1 MKRALTS
8 LLLASG
14 TLAAQPAQPPKAE
27 PVDRALSNDP
37 GEAYFQRA
45 KTLHDYA
52 LKEVTDQQNRIAQLQ
67 RAAGLFE
74 DYINQFPNHPNA
86 EMAYYYLGNSYYQG
100 GEPENG
106 KRSFHSLLTR
116 FPNGKWAAAAAYT
129 LANDHYSKREY
140 AFAAP
145 LYERFASNAGVVTE
159 RPRGNYYAGIC
170 YRNLGR
176 DREALNSFKKV
187 LDEPSGSAMHAG
199 AKYYSAQLLAK
210 AGKHKEALA
219 YFEDVA
225 NNAGNANDLRG
236 EAALGASNAA
246 AKLGQA
252 ELAQKYLQFI
262 LVTPG
267 MEALRPDAQTA
278 LMIQHF
284 ERKEYREVIEI
295 FRRSTGTAKGEKEA
309 ARLMIAARA
318 YMELKQPGEAQALFR
333 QVEALVPPEN
343 DLAFRAAYYRLH
355 CFFQIEGRHVP
366 DQVDAFLQ
374 IYRKTRPADD
384 TRIHTALFI
393 KAETL
398 FADKNNME
406 AAKAFS
412 EINVN
417 ALTEENRPGL
427 LYKRGW
433 CLAETGDPQGAI
445 RSLSEFISKYPKDE
459 RVPSALAKRA
469 KSYAE
474 IGEPAKAIVDFD
486 QLTAEGNPQDLVSFA
501 WLESARMRR
510 TENNVQDMVVR
521 YKGLLGKVANLNDKL
536 QAEANYWIGWG
547 LVKLNTPSEAVAYL
561 EKARSLDA
569 ETYKKHAGVLLA
581 LGYHASQ
588 DPQKLASE
596 INLAIEGKYVDD
608 IPDQTIQWAGMQ
620 AYNGSDF
627 KGAATF
633 LALIA
638 NPDEPRETPKEIW
651 RYLAKARLESNDG
664 EGALTAVNNLIAVED
679 DPRWKADAL
688 VDKGRALLTL
698 DRPAEARQVAS
709 ESEKLGPSGRTR
721 SLLRIL
727 SGDLYLKDGNLER
740 AKGEYTVVLEIS
752 VDADLKPLALQKLA
766 TLSEQGGDKTQ
777 ADRYRE
783 QLARDFPG
791 WKAR

>member
-27 PVDRALSNDP
+27 PVDRAISNDP
-37 GEAYFQRA
+37 GEAFFQRA
-45 KTLHDYA
+45 KALHDYA
-52 LKEVTDQQNRIAQLQ
+52 LKEVTDPQNRVAQLQ

-74 DYINQFPNHPNA
+74 DYLNQFPNHPNA
-86 EMAYYYLGNSYYQG
+86 EMAWYYLGNSYYQG

-106 KRSFHSLLTR
+106 KRCFHTLLTR
-116 FPNGKWAAAAAYT
+116 FGNGKWAAAAAYT

-145 LYERFASNAGVVTE
+145 LYERFAANAGVVSE

-176 DREALNSFKKV
+176 DREALNAFKKV
-187 LDEPSGSAMHAG
+187 IDEPTATALHSGS
-199 AKYYSAQLLAK
+199 KYYTAQLQAK

-219 YFEDVA
+219 FFEEV
-225 NNAGNANDLRG
+225 AGNAANPADLRG

-252 ELAQKYLQFI
+252 ELAEKYLQFI
-262 LVTPG
+262 LITPG

-295 FRRSTGTAKGEKEA
+295 FRRNTVQAKDEKEA

-318 YMELKQPGEAQALFR
+318 FMELKQPGEAQALFR
-333 QVEALVPPEN
+333 QVETLVPPEN

-374 IYRKTRPADD
+374 IYRKTRPPDD

-398 FADKNNME
+398 FADKNNIE
-406 AAKAFS
+406 AAKTFS

-417 ALTEENRPGL
+417 ALTDENRPGL

-445 RSLSEFISKYPKDE
+445 RSLSEFITKYPKDE

-474 IGEPAKAIVDFD
+474 IGDPAKAIIDFD
-486 QLTAEGNPQDLVSFA
+486 QLTAEGNPPDLVSFA

-521 YKGLLGKVANLNDKL
+521 YKGLLGKVTNLNDKL

-547 LVKLNTPSEAVAYL
+547 MVKLNNPTEAVPYL

-569 ETYKKHAGVLLA
+569 ATYKKHAGVLLA

-596 INLAIEGKYVDD
+596 INLAIEGGYADD

-620 AYNGSDF
+620 AYNGGDF
-627 KGAATF
+627 KGAANF
-633 LALIA
+633 LSLIA

-651 RYLAKARLESNDG
+651 RYLAKARVEANDG
-664 EGALTAVNNLIAVED
+664 EGALTAVNNLIAAED
-679 DPRWKADAL
+679 DARWKADAL
-688 VDKGRALLTL
+688 VDKGRALLL
-698 DRPAEARQVAS
+698 LNRPSEARVSAS
-709 ESEKLGPSGRTR
+709 EADKLRPSGRTS

-727 SGDLYLKDGNLER
+727 SGDLYLKEGNIER
-740 AKGEYTVVLEIS
+740 ARGEYVIVVELS
-752 VDADLKPLALQKLA
+752 ADADLKPLALQKLA
-766 TLSEQGGDKTQ
+766 TLADQKGDKAE

-783 QLARDFPG
+783 QLAKDFPG
-791 WKAR
+791 WKPR